1 VIRANTLHSEWATG
15 QGASGS
21 FFVQWPKLELLAY
34 SSNMKTGIGV
44 MGGLIVM

>member
-1 VIRANTLHSEWATG
+1 MGGRAQLQSER
-15 QGASGS
+15 
-21 FFVQWPKLELLAY
+21 AY